1 MLSLIHITTN
11 TIINEGEI
19 DIKKKREEKR
29 KMTRKSTKSN
39 KNKKQKLDIAES
51 ITTTTIDE
59 DITTDIHENNQ
70 DH

>member
-19 DIKKKREEKR
+19 DMKKKREEKR